1 MSSIDLIR
9 LTNLSEKHMFY
20 IFSKVKDYV
29 WEHAGNENALIN
41 YPCQG
46 VIIENNSIWL
56 VENYDDSLGYE
67 KKRGNEVKELGIKY
81 IKDFIYIYKE
91 V

>member
-1 MSSIDLIR
+1 
-9 LTNLSEKHMFY
+9 
-20 IFSKVKDYV
+20 
-29 WEHAGNENALIN
+29 
-41 YPCQG
+41 
-46 VIIENNSIWL
+46 